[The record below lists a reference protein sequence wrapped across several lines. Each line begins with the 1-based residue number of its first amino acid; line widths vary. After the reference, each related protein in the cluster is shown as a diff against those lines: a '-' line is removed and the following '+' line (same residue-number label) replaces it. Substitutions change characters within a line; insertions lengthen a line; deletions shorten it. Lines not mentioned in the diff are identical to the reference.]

1 MIQQG
6 THEQTHPRQPQRWTP
21 SPGSASPALASPAGA
36 LQQTAAGDSAA
47 PRQRPHSSS
56 DEDLVSA
63 QEGTPSE
70 DADEEGGECPTHCSH
85 PLSSISIMLS
95 MSCRRY
101 GTAMVGSKGKAA
113 SLAVHACA
121 ARQDAALCAPAVPML
136 QALPSPVL

>member
-70 DADEEGGECPTHCSH
+70 DADEEGESAPLITLNKHCL
-85 PLSSISIMLS
+85 P
-95 MSCRRY
+95 
-101 GTAMVGSKGKAA
+101 
-113 SLAVHACA
+113 
-121 ARQDAALCAPAVPML
+121 QALC
-136 QALPSPVL
+136 